1 MVCVALAGKRSVY
14 TLVRRRRRDK
24 VAMGRILSRMQWRIA
39 IPYTLLIGAC
49 LFGLSAYLAA
59 FLSRVQVDALRT
71 RLASEA
77 GLIGEVVLPTLLVAG
92 GDGLSANEATQLR
105 NQVDRL
111 ALRTDARITI
121 VDRNGVVLADSAADP
136 ARMENHASRP
146 EIAAALAGGND
157 ASSVTRRS
165 ATLGENELYVATPIR
180 AGDTFL
186 GVARLAV
193 PLQAVNAA
201 IRQVMLVVA
210 GALVAAIVIAVG
222 LALWIAGFVTGPL
235 RRLTTVADEV
245 ARGSPLAVLGMPHE
259 GEIGRLAE
267 AFNQMADQLKAQML
281 SLAHE
286 RDVLAS
292 VLTNMAD
299 GIVVVSQDGT
309 VMIANEAARRLLDM
323 VEAPE
328 GLSLARAVRDHEI
341 CEALD
346 EALAHGT
353 RRTEVRRA
361 GRSAR
366 HLRVAA
372 APLREGGGLLVLR
385 DVTEERRVE
394 NLRRDFVANVSHE
407 LRTPIAALKALVETL
422 EEGALDDPPAAR
434 DFLRRIHVEVDGLAQ
449 LVAELLE
456 LSRVESGR
464 AQLTLEAVEPDE
476 LVRSAAERLQ
486 AQAERLGLTLTWDA
500 GDELSPVLA
509 DRTRV
514 EHVLLALV
522 HNAIKFTPPGG
533 MVRVAVQPEGAFAHF
548 SVADTG
554 TGIPE
559 EDVPR
564 IFERFYKVDRA
575 RAAVGTGLGLAIAKH
590 VVQALGGQIW
600 AESEVDRGT
609 TVHFTLPTATG
620 EPEGQ
625 RSSLAARY

>member
-1 MVCVALAGKRSVY
+1 MRQ
-14 TLVRRRRRDK
+14 
-24 VAMGRILSRMQWRIA
+24 IFSRMHWRIA
-39 IPYTLLIGAC
+39 IPYTLLIGGC

-59 FLSRVQVDALRT
+59 FLSQVQVESLRT
-71 RLASEA
+71 RLTAEA
-77 GLIGEVVLPTLLVAG
+77 RLVGEVVLPALITAG
-92 GDGLSANEATQLR
+92 GADLNADQAMQLR
-105 NQVDRL
+105 AQVERL
-111 ALRTDARITI
+111 SRRTDARITV
-121 VDRNGVVLADSAADP
+121 VDRRGVVLADSQADP
-136 ARMENHASRP
+136 IQMENHAARP
-146 EIAAALAGGND
+146 EIAAVLAGNRE
-157 ASSVTRRS
+157 ASSITRMS
-165 ATLGENELYVATPIR
+165 ATVGENELYVATPVL
-180 AGDTFL
+180 AGDTVL
-186 GVARLAV
+186 GAARLAV
-193 PLQAVNAA
+193 PLRAVNAA
-201 IRQVMLVVA
+201 IRQVLLVV
-210 GALVAAIVIAVG
+210 GLALVAATVIAVG
-222 LALWIAGFVTGPL
+222 LALWIAGYVTGPL

-245 ARGSPLAVLGMPHE
+245 ARGTPPTALGVSHD

-292 VLTNMAD
+292 VLTNMTD
-299 GIVVVSQDGT
+299 GIVVVGQGGA
-309 VMIANEAARRLLDM
+309 VIIANEAARRLLDM

-341 CEALD
+341 CAALD

-361 GRSAR
+361 GHSAR

-372 APLREGGGLLVLR
+372 APLREGTGGLLVLR

-434 DFLRRIHVEVDGLAQ
+434 DFLRRIHMEVDGLAQ

-464 AQLTLEAVEPDE
+464 AQLKLEAVEPDE
-476 LVRSAAERLQ
+476 LVRSAVERLQ
-486 AQAERLGLTLTWDA
+486 PQAERVDIRLTWDA
-500 GDELSPVLA
+500 TDDLAPVLA
-509 DRTRV
+509 DRARV

-533 MVRVAVQPEGAFAHF
+533 KIQAAVRSDGAFAHF
-548 SVADTG
+548 TVTDTG

-559 EDVPR
+559 EDLPR

-590 VVQALGGQIW
+590 VVQALGGEIW
-600 AESEVDRGT
+600 AESALDRGT
-609 TVHFTLPTATG
+609 TVHFTLPTAGG
-620 EPEGQ
+620 ETSGQ
-625 RSSLAARY
+625 RASLAARF

>member
-1 MVCVALAGKRSVY
+1 M
-14 TLVRRRRRDK
+14 T
-24 VAMGRILSRMQWRIA
+24 
-39 IPYTLLIGAC
+39 
-49 LFGLSAYLAA
+49 
-59 FLSRVQVDALRT
+59 
-71 RLASEA
+71 
-77 GLIGEVVLPTLLVAG
+77 
-92 GDGLSANEATQLR
+92 
-105 NQVDRL
+105 
-111 ALRTDARITI
+111 
-121 VDRNGVVLADSAADP
+121 
-136 ARMENHASRP
+136 
-146 EIAAALAGGND
+146 
-157 ASSVTRRS
+157 
-165 ATLGENELYVATPIR
+165 
-180 AGDTFL
+180 
-186 GVARLAV
+186 
-193 PLQAVNAA
+193 
-201 IRQVMLVVA
+201 
-210 GALVAAIVIAVG
+210 
-222 LALWIAGFVTGPL
+222 
-235 RRLTTVADEV
+235 
-245 ARGSPLAVLGMPHE
+245 
-259 GEIGRLAE
+259 
-267 AFNQMADQLKAQML
+267 
-281 SLAHE
+281 
-286 RDVLAS
+286 
-292 VLTNMAD
+292 D
-299 GIVVVSQDGT
+299 GIVVVGQDGT
-309 VMIANEAARRLLDM
+309 VVIANEAARRLLDM

-341 CEALD
+341 CAALD

-372 APLREGGGLLVLR
+372 APLRERAGGLLVLR

-464 AQLTLEAVEPDE
+464 AQLRLEAVEPDD
-476 LVRSAAERLQ
+476 LVRAAAERLQ
-486 AQAERLGLTLTWDA
+486 PQAERVDIRLTWDA
-500 GDELSPVLA
+500 SDELAPVLA

-533 MVRVAVQPEGAFAHF
+533 QVRVAVQLDGAFAHF
-548 SVADTG
+548 SVSDTG

-559 EDVPR
+559 EDLPR

-590 VVQALGGQIW
+590 VVQALGGRIW
-600 AESEVDRGT
+600 AESELDHGT

-620 EPEGQ
+620 ESGGQ
-625 RSSLAARY
+625 RASLAARY

>member
-1 MVCVALAGKRSVY
+1 M
-14 TLVRRRRRDK
+14 RR
-24 VAMGRILSRMQWRIA
+24 VFSRMQWRIA

-59 FLSRVQVDALRT
+59 ILSQTQVDGMRT
-71 RLASEA
+71 RLTAEA
-77 GLIGEVVLPTLLVAG
+77 RLVGEVVLPTLLTAG
-92 GDGLSANEATQLR
+92 SADLSPEQATALQA
-105 NQVDRL
+105 QVQRL
-111 ALRTDARITI
+111 SRRTDARITI
-121 VDRNGVVLADSAADP
+121 VDRRGVVLADSIADP
-136 ARMENHASRP
+136 ATMENHASRP
-146 EIAAALAGGND
+146 EIAAALAGAD
-157 ASSVTRRS
+157 DTTSVTRRS
-165 ATLGENELYVATPIR
+165 ATIGDSELYVATAIR
-180 AGDTFL
+180 GADGGIL

-193 PLQAVNAA
+193 PLNAVNDA
-201 IRQVMLVVA
+201 IRQVMLVV
-210 GALVAAIVIAVG
+210 GAALLAATVIAVA
-222 LALWIAGFVTGPL
+222 LALWIAGHVTGPL
-235 RRLTTVADEV
+235 RRLSTVADEV
-245 ARGSPLAVLGMPHE
+245 TRGSTSAVLGVPYRQE
-259 GEIGRLAE
+259 GEIGRLAD

-281 SLAHE
+281 GLAHE

-292 VLTNMAD
+292 VLTNMTD
-299 GIVVVSQDGT
+299 GIVVVDQRGT
-309 VMIANEAARRLLDM
+309 VVIANEAARRLLEM
-323 VEAPE
+323 AEAPE

-341 CEALD
+341 CAALTEAV
-346 EALAHGT
+346 AHGT

-361 GRSAR
+361 GSSAR

-372 APLREGGGLLVLR
+372 APLRDGAGGLLVLR

-394 NLRRDFVANVSHE
+394 NLRRDFVGNISHE

-464 AQLTLEAVEPDE
+464 AQLKLEPVEPDE
-476 LVRSAAERLQ
+476 LVQSAAERLQ
-486 AQAERLGLTLTWDA
+486 PQAERVGLTLTWDA
-500 GDELSPVLA
+500 DPELAPVLA

-533 MVRVAVQPEGAFAHF
+533 RVRVEVHAEGAFAHF
-548 SVADTG
+548 RVVDTG
-554 TGIPE
+554 SGIPAD
-559 EDVPR
+559 DVPR

-590 VVQALGGQIW
+590 VVQALGGRIW

-609 TVHFTLPTATG
+609 TVHFTLPTASSESG
-620 EPEGQ
+620 GQ
-625 RSSLAARY
+625 RASLAARF

>member
-1 MVCVALAGKRSVY
+1 
-14 TLVRRRRRDK
+14 
-24 VAMGRILSRMQWRIA
+24 MGQFFGRMQWRIA

-49 LFGLSAYLAA
+49 LLGLSAYLGT
-59 FLSRVQVDALRT
+59 LLGQVQVDALRT
-71 RLASEA
+71 RLAAESR
-77 GLIGEVVLPTLLVAG
+77 LVGESVLPILLTAGGTDLSPGEATLLQA
-92 GDGLSANEATQLR
+92 
-105 NQVDRL
+105 QVERL
-111 ALRTDARITI
+111 ARRADARITI
-121 VDRNGVVLADSAADP
+121 VDRRGVVLADSTVNP
-136 ARMENHASRP
+136 AQMENHANRP
-146 EIAAALAGGND
+146 EIAAALANAGE
-157 ASSVTRRS
+157 ASSTRMS
-165 ATLGENELYVATPIR
+165 PTIGENELYVATAIV
-180 AGDTFL
+180 AGDQPI
-186 GVARLAV
+186 GVARLAL
-193 PLQAVNAA
+193 PLVAVNAA
-201 IRQVMLVVA
+201 IWQILVVV
-210 GALVAAIVIAVG
+210 GIALVATIAIAVG
-222 LALWIAGFVTGPL
+222 LALWIAGHVTGPL

-245 ARGSPLAVLGMPHE
+245 ARGSPLAVLGVPPD

-286 RDVLAS
+286 RDVLTS
-292 VLTNMAD
+292 VLTNMVD
-299 GIVVVSQDGT
+299 GIVVVSQQGT

-341 CEALD
+341 CETLD

-366 HLRVAA
+366 HLRVSA
-372 APLREGGGLLVLR
+372 APLRDGAGGLLVLR

-394 NLRRDFVANVSHE
+394 NLRRDFVGNVSHE

-422 EEGALDDPPAAR
+422 EDGALDDPPAAR

-464 AQLTLEAVEPDE
+464 AQLKLEAVEPDV

-486 AQAERLGLTLTWDA
+486 PQAERAGLRLTWDA
-500 GDELSPVLA
+500 TDDLPSVLA

-533 MVRVAVQPEGAFAHF
+533 AVRVAVEPDGAFAHF
-548 SVADTG
+548 SVTDTG
-554 TGIPE
+554 SGIS
-559 EDVPR
+559 EDDLPR

-575 RAAVGTGLGLAIAKH
+575 RSAIGTGLGLAIAKH
-590 VVQALGGQIW
+590 VIQALGGKIW
-600 AESEVDRGT
+600 ADSAVDQGT
-609 TVHFTLPTATG
+609 TVHFTLPRATNQPG
-620 EPEGQ
+620 VQP
-625 RSSLAARY
+625 SSLAARF

>member
-1 MVCVALAGKRSVY
+1 
-14 TLVRRRRRDK
+14 
-24 VAMGRILSRMQWRIA
+24 MGQMLSRMQWRIA

-59 FLSRVQVDALRT
+59 FLSQVQVEGLRT
-71 RLASEA
+71 RLAAEA
-77 GLIGEVVLPTLLVAG
+77 RLVGEVVLPTLLTADG
-92 GDGLSANEATQLR
+92 GDLSPDAAIILQA
-105 NQVDRL
+105 QVQRL
-111 ALRTDARITI
+111 SRRTDARITI
-121 VDRNGVVLADSAADP
+121 IDRRGVVLADSVADP
-136 ARMENHASRP
+136 AQMENQANRP
-146 EIAAALAGGND
+146 EVSAALAGASD
-157 ASSVTRRS
+157 ASATTRMS
-165 ATLGENELYVATPIR
+165 ATIGQDQLYVATPIVS
-180 AGDTFL
+180 GDHAI
-186 GVARLAV
+186 GVTRLAV
-193 PLQAVNAA
+193 PLLAVNAS
-201 IRQVMLVVA
+201 IRQVMLVV
-210 GALVAAIVIAVG
+210 GVALVAAIVIAVG
-222 LALWIAGFVTGPL
+222 LALWIAGYVTGPL
-235 RRLTTVADEV
+235 RRLTSVADEV
-245 ARGSPLAVLGMPHE
+245 ARGSPLAVLGVSPE
-259 GEIGRLAE
+259 GEVGRLAE

-292 VLTNMAD
+292 VLTNMTD
-299 GIVVVSQDGT
+299 GIVVVGPSGS
-309 VMIANEAARRLLDM
+309 VVIANEAARRLLDM

-353 RRTEVRRA
+353 RRTEVRRTGA
-361 GRSAR
+361 SAR

-372 APLREGGGLLVLR
+372 APLREGSGGLLVLR

-464 AQLTLEAVEPDE
+464 AQMKLEAVEADE

-486 AQAERLGLTLTWDA
+486 PQAERVGLTLTWDA
-500 GDELSPVLA
+500 SDDLAPVLA

-533 MVRVAVQPEGAFAHF
+533 RIQVAVEPEGAFAHF
-548 SVADTG
+548 SVTDTG

-590 VVQALGGQIW
+590 VVQALGGRIW
-600 AESEVDRGT
+600 AESVLDQGT

-625 RSSLAARY
+625 RASLAARF

>member
-1 MVCVALAGKRSVY
+1 
-14 TLVRRRRRDK
+14 
-24 VAMGRILSRMQWRIA
+24 MGQIFSRMHWRIA
-39 IPYTLLIGAC
+39 IPYTLLIGGC

-59 FLSRVQVDALRT
+59 ILSQVQVEGMRT
-71 RLASEA
+71 RLSAEA
-77 GLIGEVVLPTLLVAG
+77 RLVGEVVLPMLLTAGGADLRPEQATLLQAQVQR
-92 GDGLSANEATQLR
+92 LSQ
-105 NQVDRL
+105 
-111 ALRTDARITI
+111 RTDARITI
-121 VDRNGVVLADSAADP
+121 VDRRGVVLADSIADP
-136 ARMENHASRP
+136 STMENHAGRP
-146 EIAAALAGGND
+146 EIAAALAGSGE

-165 ATLGENELYVATPIR
+165 TTVGDTELYVATPIL
-180 AGDTFL
+180 AGEGIL

-193 PLQAVNAA
+193 PLNAVNDA
-201 IRQVMLVVA
+201 IQRVMLVVG
-210 GALVAAIVIAVG
+210 GALVAATIIAVG
-222 LALWIAGFVTGPL
+222 LALWIAGYVTGPL

-245 ARGSPLAVLGMPHE
+245 ARGSTPMALGVLPS

-292 VLTNMAD
+292 VLTNMTD
-299 GIVVVSQDGT
+299 GIVVVGPDGQ

-341 CEALD
+341 CAALD

-361 GRSAR
+361 GHSAR

-372 APLREGGGLLVLR
+372 APLREGGGGLLVLR

-422 EEGALDDPPAAR
+422 EDGALDDPPAAR

-464 AQLTLEAVEPDE
+464 AQLKLEAVEPDE

-486 AQAERLGLTLTWDA
+486 PQAERVGLALTWDA
-500 GDELSPVLA
+500 EPDLAPVLA

-533 MVRVAVQPEGAFAHF
+533 SVRVLVEPEGSFAHF
-548 SVADTG
+548 SVVDTG
-554 TGIPE
+554 TGIPAD
-559 EDVPR
+559 DVPR

-590 VVQALGGQIW
+590 VIQALGGRIW

-620 EPEGQ
+620 EAGGQ
-625 RSSLAARY
+625 RASLAARF

>member
-1 MVCVALAGKRSVY
+1 MRQVFN
-14 TLVRRRRRDK
+14 
-24 VAMGRILSRMQWRIA
+24 RMHWRIA
-39 IPYTLLIGAC
+39 IPYTLLIGVC

-59 FLSRVQVDALRT
+59 FLSRVQVESLRT
-71 RLASEA
+71 RLAAEA
-77 GLIGEVVLPTLLVAG
+77 RLVGEVVLPTLITAG
-92 GDGLSANEATQLR
+92 GADLSADQAAQLR
-105 NQVDRL
+105 SQVERL
-111 ALRTDARITI
+111 SRRTDARITV
-121 VDRNGVVLADSAADP
+121 VDRRGVVLADSVGDP
-136 ARMENHASRP
+136 ARMENHATRP
-146 EIAAALAGGND
+146 EIATALAGGE
-157 ASSVTRRS
+157 ASSATRMS
-165 ATLGENELYVATPIR
+165 ATVGENELYVATPVL
-180 AGDTFL
+180 AGESVL

-193 PLQAVNAA
+193 PLNAVNAA
-201 IRQVMLVVA
+201 IRQVMLVVGA
-210 GALVAAIVIAVG
+210 ALVAAIVIAVG
-222 LALWIAGFVTGPL
+222 LALWIAGYVTGPL
-235 RRLTTVADEV
+235 RRLTMVADEV
-245 ARGSPLAVLGMPHE
+245 ARGSPLAVLGVSHE

-281 SLAHE
+281 GLAHE

-292 VLTNMAD
+292 VLTNMTD
-299 GIVVVSQDGT
+299 GIVVVGPTGQ
-309 VMIANEAARRLLDM
+309 VVIANEAARRLLDM

-341 CEALD
+341 CATLD

-372 APLREGGGLLVLR
+372 APLRERAGGLLVLR

-464 AQLTLEAVEPDE
+464 AQLRLEAVEPDA

-486 AQAERLGLTLTWDA
+486 PQAERVGIRLTWDA
-500 GDELSPVLA
+500 DDELSPVLA
-509 DRTRV
+509 DQTRV

-533 MVRVAVQPEGAFAHF
+533 TVRVEVQPDGAFARF

-559 EDVPR
+559 EDLPR

-600 AESEVDRGT
+600 AESEVERGT
-609 TVHFTLPTATG
+609 TVHFTLPTTAG
-620 EPEGQ
+620 EPGGQ
-625 RSSLAARY
+625 RASLAARF

>member
-1 MVCVALAGKRSVY
+1 
-14 TLVRRRRRDK
+14 
-24 VAMGRILSRMQWRIA
+24 MGQVFNRMQWRIA

-59 FLSRVQVDALRT
+59 FLSRVQVEALRT
-71 RLASEA
+71 RLAAESRLVGEA
-77 GLIGEVVLPTLLVAG
+77 VLPSLLTAGSADLTAAERTLLQAQVQR
-92 GDGLSANEATQLR
+92 LSR
-105 NQVDRL
+105 
-111 ALRTDARITI
+111 RTDARITI
-121 VDRNGVVLADSAADP
+121 VNRRGVVLADSAADP
-136 ARMENHASRP
+136 SIMENHATRP
-146 EIAAALAGGND
+146 EIAAALTGAND
-157 ASSVTRRS
+157 SAITRMS
-165 ATLGENELYVATPIR
+165 ATLRENELYVATAVS
-180 AGDTFL
+180 AGDAII

-193 PLQAVNAA
+193 PLDTVNAT
-201 IRQVMLVVA
+201 IRQVLLVVA
-210 GALVAAIVIAVG
+210 AALVAATVVAMG
-222 LALWIAGFVTGPL
+222 LALWIAGYVTRPL
-235 RRLTTVADEV
+235 RRLTSVADEV
-245 ARGSPLAVLGMPHE
+245 ARGKRLPVLGVPHE
-259 GEIGRLAE
+259 GEVGRLAE
-267 AFNQMADQLKAQML
+267 AFNQMADRLKAQML

-292 VLTNMAD
+292 VLTNMTD
-299 GIVVVSQDGT
+299 GILVVDQSGAV
-309 VMIANEAARRLLDM
+309 VIANEAARRLLDM

-328 GLSLARAVRDHEI
+328 GLSLVRAVRDHEI
-341 CEALD
+341 CAALD

-361 GRSAR
+361 GHSAR

-372 APLREGGGLLVLR
+372 APLREGAGGLLVLR

-464 AQLTLEAVEPDE
+464 AQLKLEPVEPDD
-476 LVRSAAERLQ
+476 LVRSATERLQ
-486 AQAERLGLTLTWDA
+486 PQAERVGIRLTWDA
-500 GDELSPVLA
+500 DPEVSPVLA

-533 MVRVAVQPEGAFAHF
+533 TIRVGVRADAAFAHF
-548 SVADTG
+548 TVEDTG
-554 TGIPE
+554 MGIPE
-559 EDVPR
+559 EDVAR

-590 VVQALGGQIW
+590 VIQALGGRIW
-600 AESEVDRGT
+600 AESVIDQGT
-609 TVHFTLPTATG
+609 TVHFTLPTATAQPG
-620 EPEGQ
+620 GQ
-625 RSSLAARY
+625 RASLAARY

>member
-1 MVCVALAGKRSVY
+1 MRQ
-14 TLVRRRRRDK
+14 
-24 VAMGRILSRMQWRIA
+24 IFSRMHWRIA
-39 IPYTLLIGAC
+39 IPYMVLIGLC

-59 FLSRVQVDALRT
+59 FLSQVQVESLRT
-71 RLASEA
+71 RLTSEA
-77 GLIGEVVLPTLLVAG
+77 RLVAEVVLPTLIVAG
-92 GDGLSANEATQLR
+92 GADLSVEQAAQLR
-105 NQVDRL
+105 AQVERL
-111 ALRTDARITI
+111 SRRTDARITI
-121 VDRNGVVLADSAADP
+121 VDRRGVVLADTMADP
-136 ARMENHASRP
+136 ARMENHAARP
-146 EIAAALAGGND
+146 EIAAALAGTGDSN
-157 ASSVTRRS
+157 SVTRMS
-165 ATLGENELYVATPIR
+165 ATLGESELYVATPVL
-180 AGDTFL
+180 AGDSVV

-193 PLQAVNAA
+193 PLRAVNAA
-201 IRQVMLVVA
+201 IRQVMLVV
-210 GALVAAIVIAVG
+210 GVALVMATVIAVG
-222 LALWIAGFVTGPL
+222 LALWIAGYVTGPL

-245 ARGSPLAVLGMPHE
+245 ARGSPLAVLGVSPE

-292 VLTNMAD
+292 VLTNMTD
-299 GIVVVSQDGT
+299 GIVVVGQNGQ
-309 VMIANEAARRLLDM
+309 VVIANEAARRLLDM

-341 CEALD
+341 CETLD

-372 APLREGGGLLVLR
+372 APLREQAGGLLVLR

-486 AQAERLGLTLTWDA
+486 PQAERVGIRLTWDA
-500 GDELSPVLA
+500 SDDLAPVLA

-533 MVRVAVQPEGAFAHF
+533 TVTVAVEADGAFARF

-554 TGIPE
+554 MGIPE
-559 EDVPR
+559 EDLPR

-600 AESEVDRGT
+600 AESEVERGT
-609 TVHFTLPTATG
+609 TVHFTLPTATAAPG
-620 EPEGQ
+620 GQ
-625 RSSLAARY
+625 RASLAARF

>member
-1 MVCVALAGKRSVY
+1 
-14 TLVRRRRRDK
+14 
-24 VAMGRILSRMQWRIA
+24 MGQMFSRMQWRIA

-59 FLSRVQVDALRT
+59 VLSQAQVEGMRT
-71 RLASEA
+71 RLSAEA
-77 GLIGEVVLPTLLVAG
+77 RLVTEVVLPTLLSAG
-92 GDGLSANEATQLR
+92 GDDLNAEQAAQLKAQVARLSQ
-105 NQVDRL
+105 
-111 ALRTDARITI
+111 RTDARITI
-121 VDRNGVVLADSAADP
+121 VDERGVVLADTIADP
-136 ARMENHASRP
+136 ATMENHAGRP
-146 EIAAALAGGND
+146 EIASALAGGGE

-165 ATLGENELYVATPIR
+165 ATIGDTELYVATPVLGTNNTI
-180 AGDTFL
+180 L

-193 PLQAVNAA
+193 PLNAVNDA
-201 IRQVMLVVA
+201 IRQIMLVVA
-210 GALVAAIVIAVG
+210 VALLAAIGIAVG
-222 LALWIAGFVTGPL
+222 LALWIAGYVTGPL
-235 RRLTTVADEV
+235 RKLTTVADEV
-245 ARGSPLAVLGMPHE
+245 ARGSPLAMLGVAPE

-292 VLTNMAD
+292 VLTNMTD
-299 GIVVVSQDGT
+299 GIVVVDHESR
-309 VMIANEAARRLLDM
+309 VVIANEAARRLLDM
-323 VEAPE
+323 IEAPE

-341 CEALD
+341 CAALD

-361 GRSAR
+361 GNS

-372 APLREGGGLLVLR
+372 APLRESAGGLLVLR

-422 EEGALDDPPAAR
+422 EDGALDDPPAAR

-464 AQLTLEAVEPDE
+464 AQLKLEAVEPDE
-476 LVRSAAERLQ
+476 LVSSAAERLR
-486 AQAERLGLTLTWDA
+486 AHAERVGLALTWDA
-500 GDELSPVLA
+500 DPELAPVLA

-533 MVRVAVQPEGAFAHF
+533 LVRVNVVSDGSFAHF
-548 SVADTG
+548 TVEDTG
-554 TGIPE
+554 SGIPA

-590 VVQALGGQIW
+590 VIQALGGRIW

-609 TVHFTLPTATG
+609 TVHFTLPTATAETG
-620 EPEGQ
+620 GH
-625 RSSLAARY
+625 RASLAARF

>member
-1 MVCVALAGKRSVY
+1 MRQ
-14 TLVRRRRRDK
+14 
-24 VAMGRILSRMQWRIA
+24 IFSRMQWRIA
-39 IPYTLLIGAC
+39 VPYTLLIGAC
-49 LFGLSAYLAA
+49 LLGLSAYLAA
-59 FLSRVQVDALRT
+59 FLSQVQVNGLRT
-71 RLASEA
+71 RLVAEA
-77 GLIGEVVLPTLLVAG
+77 RLVGEVVLPTLLTAG
-92 GDGLSANEATQLR
+92 GADLTPEETSSLQAQVQRLSS
-105 NQVDRL
+105 
-111 ALRTDARITI
+111 RTDARITI
-121 VDRNGVVLADSAADP
+121 VDRRGVVLADSEADP
-136 ARMENHASRP
+136 ARMESYAGRP
-146 EIAAALAGGND
+146 EVAAALA
-157 ASSVTRRS
+157 S
-165 ATLGENELYVATPIR
+165 ATEPSTGTRANATIGQDQLYVATPIA
-180 AGDTFL
+180 AGEIVV
-186 GVARLAV
+186 GVARLSV
-193 PLQAVNAA
+193 PLNAVNAA
-201 IRQVMLVVA
+201 IRQIMLVVGA
-210 GALVAAIVIAVG
+210 ALVATIVFAVG
-222 LALWIAGFVTGPL
+222 LALWIAGHVTGPL

-245 ARGSPLAVLGMPHE
+245 ARGGPLAVLEFSHG

-281 SLAHE
+281 SLAHD

-299 GIVVVSQDGT
+299 GIVVVNQDGT

-341 CEALD
+341 CATLD

-372 APLREGGGLLVLR
+372 APLREGAGGLLVLR

-407 LRTPIAALKALVETL
+407 LRTPIASLKALVETL

-464 AQLTLEAVEPDE
+464 AQLTLESVEPDE

-486 AQAERLGLTLTWDA
+486 PQAERAGLTLTWDA
-500 GDELSPVLA
+500 AADLAPVLA
-509 DRTRV
+509 DRIRI

-533 MVRVAVQPEGAFAHF
+533 RIRIAVQADGAFARF
-548 SVADTG
+548 SVTDTG

-559 EDVPR
+559 EDLPR

-575 RAAVGTGLGLAIAKH
+575 RAAIGTGLGLAIAKH
-590 VVQALGGQIW
+590 VVQALGGRIW
-600 AESEVDRGT
+600 AESELERGT
-609 TVHFTLPTATG
+609 TVHFTLPTATA
-620 EPEGQ
+620 EPGGQ
-625 RSSLAARY
+625 RASLAARY

>member
-1 MVCVALAGKRSVY
+1 M
-14 TLVRRRRRDK
+14 
-24 VAMGRILSRMQWRIA
+24 
-39 IPYTLLIGAC
+39 
-49 LFGLSAYLAA
+49 
-59 FLSRVQVDALRT
+59 
-71 RLASEA
+71 
-77 GLIGEVVLPTLLVAG
+77 
-92 GDGLSANEATQLR
+92 
-105 NQVDRL
+105 
-111 ALRTDARITI
+111 
-121 VDRNGVVLADSAADP
+121 
-136 ARMENHASRP
+136 
-146 EIAAALAGGND
+146 
-157 ASSVTRRS
+157 
-165 ATLGENELYVATPIR
+165 
-180 AGDTFL
+180 L

-193 PLQAVNAA
+193 PLRAVNAA
-201 IRQVMLVVA
+201 IRQVMLVVGA
-210 GALVAAIVIAVG
+210 ALVAAIVIAVG
-222 LALWIAGFVTGPL
+222 LALWIAGYVTGPL

-245 ARGSPLAVLGMPHE
+245 ARGSPLAVLGVSHE

-292 VLTNMAD
+292 VLTNMTD
-299 GIVVVSQDGT
+299 GIVVVGQDGQ
-309 VMIANEAARRLLDM
+309 VVIANEAARRLLDM

-341 CEALD
+341 CATLD

-372 APLREGGGLLVLR
+372 APLRERAGGLLVLR

-464 AQLTLEAVEPDE
+464 AQLKLEAVEPDE

-486 AQAERLGLTLTWDA
+486 PQAERVGIRLTWDA
-500 GDELSPVLA
+500 SDDLAPVLA

-533 MVRVAVQPEGAFAHF
+533 DGAGGGPGGRGVRAV
-548 SVADTG
+548 
-554 TGIPE
+554 
-559 EDVPR
+559 
-564 IFERFYKVDRA
+564 
-575 RAAVGTGLGLAIAKH
+575 
-590 VVQALGGQIW
+590 LGGGHGDGHPGGGSAPDLRAVLQGGPG
-600 AESEVDRGT
+600 AGGRRDGAGPGDREARGPGARRRDLGRERGRSRHDGPLHAADGERR
-609 TVHFTLPTATG
+609 VRGPAG
-620 EPEGQ
+620 EPGGAVLTASQ
-625 RSSLAARY
+625 GRA

>member
-1 MVCVALAGKRSVY
+1 
-14 TLVRRRRRDK
+14 
-24 VAMGRILSRMQWRIA
+24 MGQIFSRMQWRIA

-77 GLIGEVVLPTLLVAG
+77 QLVGEAVLPALLTAG
-92 GDGLSANEATQLR
+92 SAALTPAEMTS
-105 NQVDRL
+105 
-111 ALRTDARITI
+111 LRTQVQRLSQQTDTRVTI
-121 VDRNGVVLADSAADP
+121 VDRRGVVLADSAANP
-136 ARMENHASRP
+136 ATMENHAARP
-146 EIAAALAGGND
+146 EIAEALANAGD
-157 ASSVTRRS
+157 SAVTRMS
-165 ATLGENELYVATPIR
+165 ATLRENELYVAT
-180 AGDTFL
+180 AVTGGDAVL

-193 PLQAVNAA
+193 PLDAVNAT

-210 GALVAAIVIAVG
+210 AALVATISVAVG
-222 LALWIAGFVTGPL
+222 LALWIAGYVTRPL

-245 ARGSPLAVLGMPHE
+245 ARGSPLHTLSVPHE
-259 GEIGRLAE
+259 GEVGRLAE
-267 AFNQMADQLKAQML
+267 AFNQMADRLRSQML
-281 SLAHE
+281 SLSHE

-292 VLTNMAD
+292 VLTNMTD
-299 GIVVVSQDGT
+299 GIVVVSQAGA
-309 VMIANEAARRLLDM
+309 VVIANEAARRLLDM

-341 CEALD
+341 CGALD
-346 EALAHGT
+346 EALAHDT

-361 GRSAR
+361 GSSAR

-372 APLREGGGLLVLR
+372 APLREGAGGLLVLR

-407 LRTPIAALKALVETL
+407 LRTPIAVLKALVETL
-422 EEGALDDPPAAR
+422 EDGALDDPPAAR

-464 AQLTLEAVEPDE
+464 AQLKLEAVEPDE
-476 LVRSAAERLQ
+476 LVQSAAERLQ
-486 AQAERLGLTLTWDA
+486 PQAERVDIRLTWDA
-500 GDELSPVLA
+500 DPELSPVLA

-533 MVRVAVQPEGAFAHF
+533 TIRVAVRAEGAFAHF
-548 SVADTG
+548 TVEDTG
-554 TGIPE
+554 MGIPE
-559 EDVPR
+559 EDVVR

-590 VVQALGGQIW
+590 VIQALGGRIW
-600 AESEVDRGT
+600 AESEMDHGT

-620 EPEGQ
+620 APGGQ
-625 RSSLAARY
+625 LAGIAARY

>member
-1 MVCVALAGKRSVY
+1 MRQIF
-14 TLVRRRRRDK
+14 
-24 VAMGRILSRMQWRIA
+24 GRMHWRIA
-39 IPYTLLIGAC
+39 IPYMLLIGAC
-49 LFGLSAYLAA
+49 LFGLSAYLAT
-59 FLSRVQVDALRT
+59 FLSQVQVESLRT
-71 RLASEA
+71 RLAAEA
-77 GLIGEVVLPTLLVAG
+77 RLVGEVVLPTLDIAG
-92 GDGLSANEATQLR
+92 GEDLSPEQAALVGA
-105 NQVDRL
+105 QVQRL
-111 ALRTDARITI
+111 SGRTDARITI
-121 VDRNGVVLADSAADP
+121 VDRRGVVLADSAADP
-136 ARMENHASRP
+136 ARMENHATRP
-146 EIAAALAGGND
+146 EIAAALAGSSE
-157 ASSVTRRS
+157 ASSVTRMS
-165 ATLGENELYVATPIR
+165 TTVGENELYVATPVR
-180 AGDTFL
+180 AGERVL

-193 PLQAVNAA
+193 PLRAVNAA
-201 IRQVMLVVA
+201 IRQVMLVVGA
-210 GALVAAIVIAVG
+210 ALVAAIVIAVG
-222 LALWIAGFVTGPL
+222 LALWIAGYVTGPL

-245 ARGSPLAVLGMPHE
+245 ARGSPPAVLGVSHE

-292 VLTNMAD
+292 VLTNMTD
-299 GIVVVSQDGT
+299 GIVVVGQDGR
-309 VMIANEAARRLLDM
+309 VVIANEAARRLLDM

-341 CEALD
+341 CATLA

-372 APLREGGGLLVLR
+372 APLRERAGGLLVLR

-464 AQLTLEAVEPDE
+464 AQLNLEAVEPDE
-476 LVRSAAERLQ
+476 LVQSAAERLQ
-486 AQAERLGLTLTWDA
+486 PQAERVGIRLTWNATDDLA
-500 GDELSPVLA
+500 PVLA

-533 MVRVAVQPEGAFAHF
+533 TVRAEVQADGAFTRF

-554 TGIPE
+554 TGIPA
-559 EDVPR
+559 EDLPR

-600 AESEVDRGT
+600 AESEIDRGT
-609 TVHFTLPTATG
+609 TVHFTLPTASG
-620 EPEGQ
+620 ESGGQ
-625 RSSLAARY
+625 RASLAARF

>member
-1 MVCVALAGKRSVY
+1 MF
-14 TLVRRRRRDK
+14 
-24 VAMGRILSRMQWRIA
+24 SRMQWRIA
-39 IPYTLLIGAC
+39 ILYTLLIGAC

-59 FLSRVQVDALRT
+59 ILSQVQVDGMRT
-71 RLASEA
+71 RLSAEA
-77 GLIGEVVLPTLLVAG
+77 RLVAEVVMPALLTAG
-92 GDGLSANEATQLR
+92 GIDLSPEQAALLQA
-105 NQVDRL
+105 QVTRL
-111 ALRTDARITI
+111 SRRTDARITI
-121 VDRNGVVLADSAADP
+121 VDRRGVVLADSIADP
-136 ARMENHASRP
+136 SSMENHSTRP
-146 EIAAALAGGND
+146 EVAAALAGRSE

-165 ATLGENELYVATPIR
+165 ATIGDTELYVATPILS
-180 AGDTFL
+180 GDTIL

-193 PLQAVNAA
+193 PLNAVNDA
-201 IRQVMLVVA
+201 IRQVMLVV
-210 GALVAAIVIAVG
+210 GVALVAAIVIAVG
-222 LALWIAGFVTGPL
+222 LALWIAGYVTGPL
-235 RRLTTVADEV
+235 RRLTTVADNV
-245 ARGSPLAVLGMPHE
+245 ARGSPLAVLGVAPE

-267 AFNQMADQLKAQML
+267 AFNQMADQLQAQML

-292 VLTNMAD
+292 VLTNMTD
-299 GIVVVSQDGT
+299 GIVVVDQDSR
-309 VMIANEAARRLLDM
+309 VVIANEAARRLLDM

-328 GLSLARAVRDHEI
+328 GRSLAQAVRDHEI
-341 CEALD
+341 CAALD
-346 EALAHGT
+346 DPLGHGT

-361 GRSAR
+361 GNA

-372 APLREGGGLLVLR
+372 APLREGSGGLLVLR

-422 EEGALDDPPAAR
+422 EDGALGDPPAAR

-464 AQLTLEAVEPDE
+464 AQLKLEAVEPID
-476 LVRSAAERLQ
+476 LVSSAAERLRP
-486 AQAERLGLTLTWDA
+486 QAERVGLTLTWDA
-500 GDELSPVLA
+500 DPELSAVLA
-509 DRTRV
+509 DRARV

-533 MVRVAVQPEGAFAHF
+533 RVRVNVQPEGSFAHF
-548 SVADTG
+548 RVADTG
-554 TGIPE
+554 SGIPP

-590 VVQALGGQIW
+590 VVQALGGRIW
-600 AESEVDRGT
+600 AESEIDKGT
-609 TVHFTLPTATG
+609 TVHFTLPTATAESG
-620 EPEGQ
+620 GQ
-625 RSSLAARY
+625 RASLAARF